1 MDNNRKKTEN
11 ILNIVIAASI
21 TIFFIADRILKS
33 LVLSLPAN
41 YNQSLIGNYLSFRFV
56 ANPYLAFSLPLGGLI
71 INILIAAIVIFL
83 LGYIYYLLKHKKQT
97 EAALFFMLFLGA
109 ISNLTDRLIYG
120 YVIDYLNL
128 RYFTVFNLADVMIS
142 IGALILIIKNLRIK
156 DQSA

>member
-33 LVLSLPAN
+33 LVLSLPAD
-41 YNQSLIGNYLSFRFV
+41 YSQSLIGNYFSFYFV
-56 ANPYLAFSLPLGGLI
+56 ANPYLAFSLPLSGLI

-83 LGYIYYLLKHKKQT
+83 FGYIYYLLKHKKQT
-97 EAALFFMLFLGA
+97 EATLFFMLFLGA
-109 ISNLTDRLIYG
+109 ISNLTDRLVYG

-142 IGALILIIKNLRIK
+142 IGALILIIKNLRTR
-156 DQSA
+156 D